1 MITSHICG
9 LYCMGGTNM
18 NIKPSYVCVLLGLNI
33 GSFLGWVFW
42 DCGNMSQIVAHIL
55 HKTHRGG
62 ADTVDTKYFYRV
74 DTKYFYPGSP
84 GRGPDTAQIFLFF
97 VSIWETVTQAPAQH
111 QQPGTSPAPTPQP
124 DFWHSTRSTKDGFF
138 FLRSYEDI
146 GNACDMWTGSS
157 CGWVRVWGW
166 RML

>member
-1 MITSHICG
+1 M
-9 LYCMGGTNM
+9 NM

-74 DTKYFYPGSP
+74 DTKYFYPG
-84 GRGPDTAQIFLFF
+84 
-97 VSIWETVTQAPAQH
+97 
-111 QQPGTSPAPTPQP
+111 
-124 DFWHSTRSTKDGFF
+124 
-138 FLRSYEDI
+138 
-146 GNACDMWTGSS
+146 
-157 CGWVRVWGW
+157 
-166 RML
+166 